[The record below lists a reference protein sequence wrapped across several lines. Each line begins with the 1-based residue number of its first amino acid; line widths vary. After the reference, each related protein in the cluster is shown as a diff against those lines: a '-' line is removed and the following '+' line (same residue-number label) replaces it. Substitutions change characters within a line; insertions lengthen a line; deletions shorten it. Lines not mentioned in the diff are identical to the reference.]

1 MLLEPSMCGSTSRF
15 SRLMLSSFGTSG
27 FTSSLGFSRSRTCCT
42 MAEDRKL
49 EGFLDFMEKLRNYE
63 KSGVPKGAGTDS
75 DDGFDLGRMRRLL
88 HRLGNP
94 HSNFKAVHIAGTK
107 GKGSTSAFLSNILR
121 KEGYSVGC
129 YTSPHLL
136 TIRERISVGRNGGP
150 VSADAVNTLFSNV
163 KVIIDESM
171 DQENGA
177 LTHFEVF
184 TALAFCLFSQEKV
197 DIAIVEAGL
206 GGARDATNVL
216 CNNGLAAS
224 VITTIGEEH
233 MAALGGSLES
243 IAIAKSGI
251 IKHGRPVVI
260 GGPFV
265 PHIERIIR
273 DKASTMSSPVIS
285 GCDPGIQHVVNCLG
299 REDEKPFQICDLLI
313 DVQKDMKLFIHLPSL
328 KLGMLGDHQLQ
339 NAVTATCTALCLR
352 NQGWKIS
359 DLAVRAGLESTQLP
373 GRSQFLTTKEA
384 EALQLSKTSVLI
396 DGAHTEASAR
406 GLTDI
411 IRMVHPYGPLV
422 LVVAMASDKDHAAF
436 ATQLLSGRQPDVIL
450 LTEVNIAGGR
460 SRMTPATDLKASWTS
475 AAVNLGIDYHDMGII
490 DHENSVEVHTAQ
502 QAVSS
507 NGKQLVLLA
516 SQTPSVEVLMKLAN
530 QLLDH
535 RAGSQ
540 YGLIV
545 VTGSLHIVSSILG
558 ALQR

>member
-1 MLLEPSMCGSTSRF
+1 MRFELSMRGSTKF

-27 FTSSLGFSRSRTCCT
+27 FTSSLGFSRTRPCCT

-49 EGFLDFMEKLRNYE
+49 GGFLDFMEKLRNYE

-88 HRLGNP
+88 QRLGNP

-107 GKGSTSAFLSNILR
+107 GKGSTSAFLANILR

-129 YTSPHLL
+129 YTS
-136 TIRERISVGRNGGP
+136 
-150 VSADAVNTLFSNV
+150 NV
-163 KVIIDESM
+163 KVIIDESI

-184 TALAFCLFSQEKV
+184 TALAFCLFSQKKV

-216 CNNGLAAS
+216 CSNGLAAS

-251 IKHGRPVVI
+251 IKHGCPVVI

-265 PHIERIIR
+265 PHIEHIIR

-285 GCDPGIQHVVNCLG
+285 ACDPGIQHVVNCLG

-313 DVQKDMKLFIHLPSL
+313 DVQKDVKLFIHLPSL

-352 NQGWKIS
+352 NQ

-406 GLTDI
+406 GLADI

-436 ATQLLSGRQPDVIL
+436 ATQLLSGRQPDVVL

-475 AAVNLGIDYHDMGII
+475 AAVKLGIDYHDMGII
-490 DHENSVEVHTAQ
+490 NSENPVEVHTAHAQ

-507 NGKQLVLLA
+507 DGKQLVLLA
-516 SQTPSVEVLMKLAN
+516 SQTPSVEALMKLAS
-530 QLLDH
+530 QLLEH
-535 RAGSQ
+535 RAGPQS
-540 YGLIV
+540 GLIV
-545 VTGSLHIVSSILG
+545 VTGSLHIVSSILA
-558 ALQR
+558 ALSGKLA